1 MGSLNR
7 SEGAHLLDRIRAFTV
22 KYVRLPGAEYADT
35 LALWVLHTHL
45 IGEFDNSPRLIFK
58 SAEKESGKTRALE
71 VLEVLVPGALNTF
84 NATVPAIFRLLEME
98 RTTLL
103 IDEVDAIFN
112 PKAAKENEDLRAL
125 LNSGYRRGATVVRC
139 VGEGRKMTVKKFPV
153 FAATALAAIGDLPD
167 TIESRGIVVPMRRRA
182 PEEVVAPFRR
192 KQAELEADP
201 DIRGWLVDWSEK
213 HKDELEE
220 PAMPDGIADRAA
232 DIWEPLLAVADLAG
246 DDWPERARAAAVK
259 VVKGR
264 VADDASIGVRLLTD
278 IKSLFNG
285 HDRMSSVSLCGH
297 LNALEESGWETWN
310 AGKGITPRDLAKR
323 LKGYGVESK
332 NLKMPDGSVPKGYT
346 REDLQDP
353 FSRYLR
359 DVTATSATSATQF
372 RTEVAE
378 VAEVAD
384 IGGTAKNQ
392 FFRGTSATSATSAT
406 QTQNEVADVAEV
418 ADATPWRDTP
428 AFVECPVCPG
438 WSVNLD
444 GRCGNPNHQEPTS

>member
-1 MGSLNR
+1 MMR
-7 SEGAHLLDRIRAFTV
+7 SEGAQLLDRVRALAV
-22 KYVRLPGAEYADT
+22 KYIRLPGAEYADT
-35 LALWVLHTHL
+35 FALWVAHTHL

-84 NATVPAIFRLLEME
+84 NATVPAIFRVLEME

-125 LNSGYRRGATVVRC
+125 LNAGYRRGATVVRC
-139 VGEGRKMTVKKFPV
+139 VGEGKKMTVKRFPV

-182 PEEVVAPFRR
+182 PDENVAPFRR
-192 KQAELEADP
+192 RHAETEAEDVR
-201 DIRGWLVDWSEK
+201 DWLQQWSEYQAD
-213 HKDELEE
+213 HLQE

-246 DDWPERARAAAVK
+246 DDWPERARCAAVK

-264 VADDASIGVRLLTD
+264 VAEDASTGVRLLAD
-278 IKSLFNG
+278 IKALLNG
-285 HDRMSSVSLCGH
+285 HDRMSSASLCGH
-297 LNALEESGWETWN
+297 LNSLDESGWATWN
-310 AGKGITPRDLAKR
+310 GGKGITQRDLAKR
-323 LKGYGVESK
+323 LKAYGVESK
-332 NLKMPDGSVPKGYT
+332 VIRLEDGSTPRGYV

-359 DVTATSATSATQF
+359 DGSATRATGATQI
-372 RTEVAE
+372 RIA
-378 VAEVAD
+378 
-384 IGGTAKNQ
+384 
-392 FFRGTSATSATSAT
+392 
-406 QTQNEVADVAEV
+406 VADVAGVAHTNGKAVPDVVMCVCGWPLPDGGHGACQNPECKEV
-418 ADATPWRDTP
+418 
-428 AFVECPVCPG
+428 G
-438 WSVNLD
+438 
-444 GRCGNPNHQEPTS
+444 